1 MRHTVCRTELCLFR
15 TSRNVYQKIYNFCFL
30 KDTELQYQAKS
41 DESSQQE
48 TEGGDLRPLALQVHP
63 QRDVSLKPAV
73 QRAHP
78 ERHQGAGVMNLHQSK
93 ELQTSVS
100 QSVRERRSRW
110 DAVPV
115 SQEPRSPGSSRQSS
129 FQSRR
134 WRRTPIQ
141 PRSATVCITCSS
153 AAGIWGSRWPT
164 LREEPNSYRWFTWR
178 PPVLKDYTTN
188 NKLGI
193 LLFTWVVFI
202 FLSQF
207 EWNT

>member
-115 SQEPRSPGSSRQSS
+115 RSHVHLEVPDNRHSKAGDGEERQSS
-129 FQSRR
+129 HV
-134 WRRTPIQ
+134 Q
-141 PRSATVCITCSS
+141 PRSA
-153 AAGIWGSRWPT
+153 
-164 LREEPNSYRWFTWR
+164 
-178 PPVLKDYTTN
+178 
-188 NKLGI
+188 
-193 LLFTWVVFI
+193 
-202 FLSQF
+202 
-207 EWNT
+207 